1 MCNVQNRRRPPGE
14 RKCPMYPKWEG
25 EMSRGQM
32 SAPHNETHSGARL
45 SESGVVPGT
54 FVPIS
59 SSIYCAVVTVKWRPI
74 RHGEP

>member
-1 MCNVQNRRRPPGE
+1 
-14 RKCPMYPKWEG
+14 
-25 EMSRGQM
+25 MSRGQM
-32 SAPHNETHSGARL
+32 SAPPPHNETHSGARL

>member
-1 MCNVQNRRRPPGE
+1 MSDVSKMGGINVQGT
-14 RKCPMYPKWEG
+14 
-25 EMSRGQM
+25 M

-74 RHGEP
+74 RHCEP